1 MYDKYFLLEFSILN
15 GYIPVVVVNQHFQC
29 MAHFFN

>member
-15 GYIPVVVVNQHFQC
+15 GSIPVVVVNQHFQC
-29 MAHFFN
+29 MAYFFN